1 MADPGHP
8 DLLSGQAELL
18 GKPHRLAGPWVNSL
32 AVLVSAAVAI
42 PLMIAIEID
51 TFVQLRSPLNKL
63 FVTLP

>member
-1 MADPGHP
+1 
-8 DLLSGQAELL
+8 
-18 GKPHRLAGPWVNSL
+18 VNSL